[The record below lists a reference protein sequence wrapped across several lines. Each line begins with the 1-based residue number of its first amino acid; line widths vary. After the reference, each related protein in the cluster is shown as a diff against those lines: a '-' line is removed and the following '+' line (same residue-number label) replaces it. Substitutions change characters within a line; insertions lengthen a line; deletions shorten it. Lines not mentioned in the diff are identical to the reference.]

1 MDKIKLTFEEFK
13 SLAKEHRTIPVYQR
27 ILADLLTPVGAWA
40 HLIQQTDNA
49 FLLES
54 VRKGTE
60 YSRYSYL
67 GINPRMI
74 LKHQSDKTFIK
85 TEQGTTESN
94 KPFLE
99 ILREIQKD
107 YKSAKLPGIP
117 AFTGGLVGYL
127 GYETITWMEDIP
139 IHDKSEIEIPDSIF
153 MLFEDMIVFDHL
165 RASALVI
172 SNVNIV
178 DKSC

>member
-1 MDKIKLTFEEFK
+1 MMDKIKLTFEEFK

-99 ILREIQKD
+99 ILREIQ
-107 YKSAKLPGIP
+107 I
-117 AFTGGLVGYL
+117 
-127 GYETITWMEDIP
+127 
-139 IHDKSEIEIPDSIF
+139 
-153 MLFEDMIVFDHL
+153 
-165 RASALVI
+165 I
-172 SNVNIV
+172 S
-178 DKSC
+178 